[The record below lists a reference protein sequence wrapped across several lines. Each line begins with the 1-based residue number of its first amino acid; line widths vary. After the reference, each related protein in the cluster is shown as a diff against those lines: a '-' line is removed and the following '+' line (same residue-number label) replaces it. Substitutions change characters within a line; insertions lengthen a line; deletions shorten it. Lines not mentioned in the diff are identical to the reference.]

1 MARAFLLL
9 LCALAVRAETVA
21 ILGDSLTAGYGL
33 EESQAYP
40 ALVQQALRVDHPQWT
55 VINAGVSG
63 DTSTGALRRI
73 TWVLKAKPELVLIAI
88 GANDGL
94 RGQPLEQLEANLRA
108 IIAKV
113 VAAGS
118 TPLLAGMRLPT
129 NLGADYRER
138 FADIYTRI
146 AAETGTPLLPFL
158 LDGVAMDPAFNQADG
173 IHPNVAGQERV
184 AATVL
189 AFMIPRLGLRSAPAA
204 PTP

>member
-1 MARAFLLL
+1 MRALLLVL
-9 LCALAVRAETVA
+9 LCAITVRAETVA

-40 ALVQQALRVDHPQWT
+40 ALVQQALRAGHPQWT

-73 TWVLKAKPELVLIAI
+73 AWVLKAKPELVLIAI

-94 RGQPLEQLEANLRA
+94 RGQPLDQLEANLRA

-113 VAAGS
+113 AAAGS

-138 FADIYTRI
+138 FAAIYARV
-146 AAETGTPLLPFL
+146 ASETKTPLLPFL
-158 LDGVAMDPAFNQADG
+158 LEGVAMDPALNQADG
-173 IHPNVAGQERV
+173 IHPNAVGQERV

-189 AFMIPRLGLRSAPAA
+189 AFVSPYLAPAA
-204 PTP
+204 RTP

>member
-1 MARAFLLL
+1 MRALLL
-9 LCALAVRAETVA
+9 LLVLSLGARGETVA

-40 ALVQQALRVDHPQWT
+40 ALVQQALRASHPQWT

-73 TWVLKAKPELVLIAI
+73 AWVLKAKPELVLIAI

-94 RGQPLEQLEANLRA
+94 RGQPLDQLEANLRA

-113 VAAGS
+113 AAAGS

-129 NLGADYRER
+129 NLGTDYRER
-138 FADIYTRI
+138 FAAIYTRI
-146 AAETGTPLLPFL
+146 AADTGTPLLPFL
-158 LDGVAMDPAFNQADG
+158 LEGVAMDPALNQADG
-173 IHPNVAGQERV
+173 IHPNAAGQERV
-184 AATVL
+184 AANVL
-189 AFMIPRLGLRSAPAA
+189 DFMLPRLGSRPV
-204 PTP
+204 P